1 MSEQQKDTPD
11 LSRIVNA
18 IMQHPELIS
27 EIAKLGEEE
36 SKPAEVKE
44 EAKVAEP
51 TVASSVH
58 RADSEKRTRLLSA
71 LKPYLSESRSKA
83 IDSILTF
90 GEVFD
95 MMRGGK

>member
-1 MSEQQKDTPD
+1 MSEQQKETPD
-11 LSRIVNA
+11 LSRIVSA

-36 SKPAEVKE
+36 PKPTEVKE
-44 EAKVAEP
+44 EAKAAEP
-51 TVASSVH
+51 TIASVH
-58 RADSEKRTRLLSA
+58 RRDTEKRTRLLSA